1 MPDLQAAH
9 LRAND
14 LARASRRRR
23 DRVTL

>member
-1 MPDLQAAH
+1 MPDLQVAH